1 VIWQIPRP
9 HCYASCD
16 ERSIEWEDQG
26 MRAARIHAKRDMR
39 IEQVPSPEPDAG
51 QVSLRVGSVGICESD
66 LHYYA
71 DGAAGIF
78 ALREPL
84 IPGHEVSGV
93 IDFDPTGAFEAGTPV
108 TVHPATWG
116 TAQPDLSEEQRH
128 LWPGGGYLGSAST
141 WPHTPG
147 ALAEQ
152 LVIHRDQVRRLPAS
166 LPVRRA
172 ALAEPLAVGLHGLA
186 VGGGVR
192 GKRVLISGSGP
203 IGLLTAA
210 AAAAGGAMEVVSA
223 DVLAGPLQRARY
235 LGAAS
240 PVPIATVQIGVE
252 DLPDSHFDLTLECA
266 GVPQA
271 LHGLLLATRRA
282 GVLVQVGN
290 LPDEARLVN
299 LAPLVS
305 KEIQVRGT
313 FRFNDEIDAAITLLD
328 QNPQIEQVVTH
339 VLPFEEVKE
348 AFAIAGNPEL
358 SGKVLVEV
366 SAL

>member
-1 VIWQIPRP
+1 
-9 HCYASCD
+9 
-16 ERSIEWEDQG
+16 
-26 MRAARIHAKRDMR
+26 MRAVRIHARQDMR
-39 IEQVPSPEPDAG
+39 AEQVPDLEPGAG
-51 QVSLRVGSVGICESD
+51 EVRLQVGYVGICGSD

-78 ALREPL
+78 AIREPL

-93 IDFDPTGAFEAGTPV
+93 VDFDPAGEFEAGTPV

-116 TAQPDLSEEQRH
+116 VPQPDLTEEQRH

-147 ALAEQ
+147 GLAEQ
-152 LVIHRDQVRRLPAS
+152 LVVRSDQVRPLPAS
-166 LPVRRA
+166 LPVKRA
-172 ALAEPLAVGLHGLA
+172 ALAEPLAVSLHALA
-186 VGGGVR
+186 VGGGIE

-210 AAAAGGAMEVVSA
+210 AAAAEGAAEVVCA
-223 DVLAGPLQRARY
+223 DLLPGPLQRARS
-235 LGAAS
+235 LGAIS
-240 PVPIATVQIGVE
+240 PVPIGTVQIGVE
-252 DLPDSHFDLTLECA
+252 ELPDSHFDVTLECA

-282 GVLVQVGN
+282 GILVQVGN
-290 LPDEARLVN
+290 LPDETRPVN

-305 KEIQVRGT
+305 KEIQLRGT
-313 FRFNDEIDAAITLLD
+313 FRFNAEIDTAIALLD
-328 QNPQIEQVVTH
+328 KNPQIEQVITH
-339 VLPFEEVKE
+339 VLPIDDVKK
-348 AFAIAGNPEL
+348 AFAVAANSEI

-366 SAL
+366 GAP

>member
-1 VIWQIPRP
+1 
-9 HCYASCD
+9 
-16 ERSIEWEDQG
+16 
-26 MRAARIHAKRDMR
+26 MRAVRIHAKQDMR
-39 IEQVPSPEPDAG
+39 TEQVPSPEPAAG
-51 QVSLRVGSVGICESD
+51 EVRLRVGYVGICGSD

-78 ALREPL
+78 AIREPL

-93 IDFDPTGAFEAGTPV
+93 VDLDPTGAFEAGTPV

-116 TAQPDLSEEQRH
+116 AAQPDLTEEQRH

-147 ALAEQ
+147 GLAEQ
-152 LVIHRDQVRRLPAS
+152 LVVRRDQVRRLPAS
-166 LPVRRA
+166 LPVKRA

-186 VGGGVR
+186 IGGGIR

-210 AAAAGGAMEVVSA
+210 AAAAEGAAEVVCA
-223 DVLAGPLQRARY
+223 DLLAGPLQRARL

-240 PVPIATVQIGVE
+240 PVPIGTVQIGVE
-252 DLPDSHFDLTLECA
+252 DLPDSHFDVTLECA

-282 GVLVQVGN
+282 GILVQVGN
-290 LPDEARLVN
+290 LPDETRPVN

-305 KEIQVRGT
+305 KEIQLRGT
-313 FRFNDEIDAAITLLD
+313 FRFNTEIDAAITLLD
-328 QNPQIEQVVTH
+328 QNPQIEQVITH
-339 VLPFEEVKE
+339 VLPIEDVNE
-348 AFAIAGNPEL
+348 AFAIAADSEI

-366 SAL
+366 SAS

>member
-1 VIWQIPRP
+1 
-9 HCYASCD
+9 
-16 ERSIEWEDQG
+16 
-26 MRAARIHAKRDMR
+26 MRAVRIHAKQDMR
-39 IEQVPSPEPDAG
+39 TEELPSPDPAADE
-51 QVSLRVGSVGICESD
+51 VRLRVGYVGICGSD
-66 LHYYA
+66 LHYLQ

-78 ALREPL
+78 AIREPL

-93 IDFDPTGAFEAGTPV
+93 IDLDPTGAFETGTPV

-116 TAQPDLSEEQRH
+116 TPQASLTDEQRN

-147 ALAEQ
+147 GLAEQ
-152 LVIHRDQVRRLPAS
+152 LVVRRDQVRPLPAS
-166 LPVRRA
+166 LPVKRA

-186 VGGGVR
+186 VGGDIR
-192 GKRVLISGSGP
+192 GRRVLISGSGP

-210 AAAAGGAMEVVSA
+210 AAAAGGAAEVICA
-223 DVLAGPLQRARY
+223 DLLAGPLERARL
-235 LGAAS
+235 LGEAS
-240 PVPIATVQIGVE
+240 PVPIGTVQIGVD
-252 DLPDSHFDLTLECA
+252 DLPDSHFDITLECA

-290 LPDEARLVN
+290 LPDVARPVN

-305 KEIQVRGT
+305 KEIQLRGT
-313 FRFNDEIDAAITLLD
+313 FRFNNEIDGAITLLD

-339 VLPFEEVKE
+339 VLPIEDVDQ
-348 AFAIAGNPEL
+348 AFTIAANAEI

-366 SAL
+366 SAR

>member
-1 VIWQIPRP
+1 
-9 HCYASCD
+9 
-16 ERSIEWEDQG
+16 
-26 MRAARIHAKRDMR
+26 MRAVRIHAKRDMR
-39 IEQVPSPEPDAG
+39 IEQVPSPDPGADE
-51 QVSLRVGSVGICESD
+51 VRLRVGYVGICGSD
-66 LHYYA
+66 LHYYQ

-78 ALREPL
+78 AIREPL

-93 IDFDPTGAFEAGTPV
+93 IDLDRAGAYEAGTPV

-116 TAQPDLSEEQRH
+116 IPQPDLTDEQRH

-141 WPHTPG
+141 WPHTHG
-147 ALAEQ
+147 GLAEQ
-152 LVIHRDQVRRLPAS
+152 LIVRRDQVRRLPAS
-166 LPVRRA
+166 LPVKRA

-186 VGGGVR
+186 VGGDIR

-210 AAAAGGAMEVVSA
+210 AAAAGGAAEVVCA
-223 DVLAGPLQRARY
+223 DLLAGPLQRARS

-240 PVPIATVQIGVE
+240 PVSIGTVQIGVE
-252 DLPDSHFDLTLECA
+252 DLPDSHFDVTLECA

-282 GVLVQVGN
+282 GVVVQVGN
-290 LPDEARLVN
+290 LPDVTRPVN

-313 FRFNDEIDAAITLLD
+313 FRFNTEIDAAITLLD
-328 QNPQIEQVVTH
+328 QNPQIEQVITH
-339 VLPFEEVKE
+339 VLPIEDVDQ
-348 AFAIAGNPEL
+348 AFAIAANSEI
-358 SGKVLVEV
+358 SGKVLVEI
-366 SAL
+366 SAA